1 VIDDLRFRLANQAF
15 LQHMQVNAPKGES
28 FTSFEHPFLLEDEIG
43 FKRTA
48 IALGRRALQ
57 LQHWPQWC
65 SETGN
70 ILQAVKEACKQE
82 TSEILLEH
90 RWGTQGGS
98 YKALYRVKT
107 QDEIKGLEDT
117 LFDFFLGGD
126 KDPDSFGPR
135 FDRFAG
141 YLRANRLGCNWDFVA
156 YLSFLLDSRTYFP
169 IRSTR
174 FDGLLRFYKIE
185 RAIAGKVT
193 WERYSI
199 LLDLAEELKERLSI
213 YGSADAVEIQSYMWV
228 VGSLIKDGKVS
239 DRGAL
244 PQFEYDQELGKRVR
258 AAGEKERIGL
268 LGEKYVF
275 DKEVEKLKEA
285 GKDGLA
291 ARARIIAVEESGW
304 GFDILSYT
312 PDAKELHI
320 EVKTTT
326 RSPTNDNGFWLSEN
340 ERQIAEQD
348 DQWVIYRVWN
358 IDTTPSCENLGNIVQ
373 EASEEWELVPSTW
386 YAKPKELESK

>member
-1 VIDDLRFRLANQAF
+1 MDDLRFHLAHQAF
-15 LQHMQVNAPKGES
+15 LRHMQANARNGEP
-28 FTSFEHPFLLEDEIG
+28 FTSFEHSFLLEDEIN

-57 LQHWPQWC
+57 LQHWQQWR

-82 TSEILLEH
+82 SSENLLEH

-98 YKALYRVKT
+98 YKALYRVKM
-107 QDEIKGLEDT
+107 QDEIRGLEDA

-126 KDPDSFGPR
+126 LAPDSFGPR
-135 FDRFAG
+135 FDRFAD
-141 YLRANRLGCNWDFVA
+141 YLRANSLGCNWDFVA
-156 YLSFLLDSRTYFP
+156 YLAFLANPQRYFP

-174 FDGLLRFYKIE
+174 FDSLLKFYGVPRSIGG
-185 RAIAGKVT
+185 RVT
-193 WERYSI
+193 WERYCV
-199 LLDLAEELKERLSI
+199 LLDLAEELKERLAF
-213 YGSADAVEIQSYMWV
+213 YGSADAIEIQSYMWV
-228 VGSLIKDGKVS
+228 IGYLLKDGSVPEH
-239 DRGAL
+239 GL
-244 PQFEYDQELGKRVR
+244 PPQFEYDQELGKRVK
-258 AAGEKERIGL
+258 AASEKERIGL
-268 LGEKYVF
+268 QGEKYVF
-275 DKEVEKLKEA
+275 DREVEKLKQA
-285 GKDGLA
+285 GKDGLV
-291 ARARIIAVEESGW
+291 ARVRIIAIEESGW

-348 DQWVIYRVWN
+348 DQWVLYRVWN
-358 IDTTPSCENLGNIVQ
+358 IDTTPNCKNLGNIVQ
-373 EASEEWELVPSTW
+373 KASEEWEIVPSTW
-386 YAKPKELESK
+386 YARPSGLKIK